1 MSKRGTQ
8 ARGSERP
15 GSARTGA
22 ARAPA
27 AGAPSLRPGTL
38 PRARAVEPAPALWRD
53 PWVLA
58 TALAVIPLLVRCAGA
73 PLGEAVA
80 EDFDFLRR
88 SLFTGMGSLLDGGG
102 STAFWRPLAHQ
113 VYYAVLGGLIVSH
126 PLAVALLHVLL
137 LVSGSLFVFRA
148 LRPHLGGASACV
160 AATFPLLSEST
171 RTLVGWPSQFVDVG
185 LYFFSAVALH
195 ETARKRLPSA
205 LAATL
210 LGLFCKELAVIPA
223 LLLPW
228 FPDARPRAERRRW
241 AIALGVLIVA
251 WAATYVAVRRAAG
264 LHLPHG
270 LEENAKLLAT
280 PLHMRMSW
288 AVGGTLRAFA
298 SLPLAHVP
306 EDAIALALA
315 IGLLVAFA
323 ARVATSPAARARL
336 REQRA
341 WIAWGGAWF
350 GAGALAL
357 ASIFP
362 LWQPNRAQFAST
374 GAGIAV
380 ATALEAAHPA
390 LGGALVLGR
399 GVLLFLAPA
408 AASVISTEAPDAGAF
423 MDFARLTRL
432 QRFMSLTRRALEQSY
447 PHAEPHAHVVEMN
460 LPRGL
465 MYALGGD
472 RAVQVWY
479 RDSTLSM
486 VNFKRLNQ
494 DSTLSMVAGV
504 QFQPGVPT
512 PIVLLPPDAMREQDR
527 AFRRIVA
534 DQWAAG
540 FAPLALADS
549 LTPDPAYVIFHG
561 DNAGYRAFALL
572 QLHHYDEAELEARRA
587 LSLNRDSRNGL
598 IVLASALATRGRYDE
613 ALERVDRLL
622 RLEPGDA
629 SALALRAN
637 IVANRDAERR

>member
-1 MSKRGTQ
+1 VSR
-8 ARGSERP
+8 RERRP
-15 GSARTGA
+15 GAERAGA
-22 ARAPA
+22 ARPA
-27 AGAPSLRPGTL
+27 ARPAPRTGGPASP
-38 PRARAVEPAPALWRD
+38 ARAAAPAPALWRD
-53 PWVLA
+53 PWALA
-58 TALAVIPLLVRCAGA
+58 TALAVVPLLVRCAGA

-88 SLFTGMGSLLDGGG
+88 SLFTGVGSLLDGGG

-113 VYYAVLGGLIVSH
+113 VYYAALGPLIVSQ
-126 PLAVALLHVLL
+126 PLVVALLHVLL
-137 LVSGSLFVFRA
+137 LLAGSLLVYGA
-148 LRPHLGGASACV
+148 LRPHLGGAAACV
-160 AATFPLLSEST
+160 AASFPMLSEST
-171 RTLVGWPSQFVDVG
+171 RTLVSWPSQFVDVG
-185 LYFFSAVALH
+185 LYFFSAVSLH
-195 ETARKRLPSA
+195 ETARRRLPSA

-210 LGLFCKELAVIPA
+210 LALFCKELAVIPA

-228 FPDARPRAERRRW
+228 FPDARPRAARRRW
-241 AIALGVLIVA
+241 AIAFGALIVA
-251 WAATYVAVRRAAG
+251 WAAAYLGVRHAAG

-270 LEENAKLLAT
+270 LEQLAT
-280 PLHMRMSW
+280 PLPQRIAW
-288 AVGGTLRAFA
+288 AFGGTLRAFA

-306 EDAIALALA
+306 EDTIALALG
-315 IGLLVAFA
+315 IGLVVAFA
-323 ARVATSPAARARL
+323 ARVAMARAVRARL

-341 WIAWGGAWF
+341 WIAWGSAWF

-374 GAGIAV
+374 GAGIATAV
-380 ATALEAAHPA
+380 ALEAAHPA

-408 AASVISTEAPDAGAF
+408 AASAITEEPPDAGAF
-423 MDFARLTRL
+423 MDFARLSRL
-432 QRFMSLTRRALEQSY
+432 QRFMSLTRRALRASY

-486 VNFKRLNQ
+486 VNFKRLNR

-504 QFQPGVPT
+504 QYQPGEPT
-512 PIVLLPPDAMREQDR
+512 PIVLLPPEAMREQDR
-527 AFRRIVA
+527 AYRRIVA

-540 FAPLALADS
+540 FEPLMIADS
-549 LTPDPAYVIFHG
+549 LTRDPAYVVFHG

-572 QLHHYDEAELEARRA
+572 QLLRYAEAETEARRA
-587 LSLNRDSRNGL
+587 LALNRSSRNGL
-598 IVLASALATRGRYDE
+598 IVLASALATRGRFDE
-613 ALERVDRLL
+613 ALEHVGHLL

-637 IVANRDAERR
+637 ILASRDAQRR